1 MLSRRRFLAFLA
13 TLAAAPVFSGCAVN
27 PVTGR
32 NQLML
37 VGEDDEIAMDRRQSP
52 QQFSADFG
60 PVQDAAL
67 NAYVTEVGLAVA
79 RQSHRPQMPYSF
91 RVVNAPYANAY
102 AFPGGSIAVTRGI
115 LARLESEDELA
126 ALVGHEIGHVSARH
140 TAARLSSGTVLSVV
154 LGGAAAA
161 LGAAKPGLQD
171 VAGDVAGLGAG
182 ILLAKYSR
190 DDEREADSLGM
201 AYMVAAGYSPQGM
214 VDLMAMLRGLSTR
227 EPGLVEILFATHP
240 MSDERFTQAQSL
252 ARQRYAAALSRP
264 RRRERFAA
272 ATARLRAQ
280 LPALERLE
288 AAQRALGNKQPAQAR
303 ALCQQAL
310 SFLPDDYA
318 ALVLLAR
325 AELAADAPQA
335 AVQTAQRARAVY
347 PSEAQGILVHG
358 LAAVRLRRF
367 AEAVHDFTQALQLL
381 PADPTSLFWRGYAL
395 EAMGDRQAAAQD
407 YYRYLQ
413 QGPSGPQ
420 AKYALRRLK
429 EWRYVR

>member
-240 MSDERFTQAQSL
+240 MSDERFAQAVSL

-264 RRRERFAA
+264 RRREPFAA

>member
-240 MSDERFTQAQSL
+240 MSDERFAQAVSL

-264 RRRERFAA
+264 RRREPFAA

-310 SFLPDDYA
+310 SILPDDYA

-325 AELAADAPQA
+325 AELAADAPHA

-407 YYRYLQ
+407 YSRYLQ
-413 QGPSGPQ
+413 QRPSGPQ